1 MAAAARTAVDGA
13 TVDVVVTAVDRT
25 TSVVINPSM
34 ISGTIDTL
42 QSSAAAGTTEMSA
55 VVAIISTV
63 ESVTHSDT
71 SAVVSD
77 AVISS
82 EDTSVVPT
90 ASTVQVPAM
99 SATVCPVEVR
109 TTEVEIGAVRIAC
122 IDAEV
127 PVSCIPV

>member
-1 MAAAARTAVDGA
+1 MTAVDGS
-13 TVDVVVTAVDRT
+13 

-34 ISGTIDTL
+34 IYGTIDTL
-42 QSSAAAGTTEMSA
+42 ESSAAAGTTEMST
-55 VVAIISTV
+55 VVAIISAI
-63 ESVTHSDT
+63 ESITHTDT

-82 EDTSVVPT
+82 EYTSVVPT
-90 ASTVQVPAM
+90 VSAVYVPAM
-99 SATVCPVEVR
+99 TATVSPVEVR